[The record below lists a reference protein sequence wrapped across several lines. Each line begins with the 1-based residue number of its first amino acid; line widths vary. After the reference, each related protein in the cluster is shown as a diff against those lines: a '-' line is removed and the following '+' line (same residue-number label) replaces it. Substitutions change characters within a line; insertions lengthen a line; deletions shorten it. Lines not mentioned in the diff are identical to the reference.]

1 MLAIQLSEIL
11 TASTREE
18 GGNKVAVYPSFEGA
32 ILSTMTRDS
41 PISAEELFEEAHRIA
56 LLFDLPGPVEICDF
70 AAKGNINQQTYL
82 IEAGL
87 SDHRSEYLLQLLNPA
102 IFTQP
107 RAVMA
112 AMISCIESQ
121 QKSVAQGMLG
131 NDEEW
136 EIIHLI
142 PTKQGTSFLEID
154 GGMGLR
160 CWRMMARIRPA
171 QTFRSLREIP
181 DSGARLRVAEEA
193 GRGLA
198 LFGLLTARMDPSGF
212 QYPLP
217 GYRDTGLY
225 YDQLHSIL
233 DGVRTL
239 SEASSRLPANET
251 VRRSTERQF
260 LVQNDPDKY
269 KSRRNDPQVSP
280 FIALALEQKS
290 YALKL
295 AGGLSSGDIKRV
307 VIHGDTKLDNFL
319 FSPATGKVKALV
331 DLDTIMPHT
340 WLSDWGDMVRSL
352 VNVAGEREPDPD
364 KIEVDV
370 EVFQAIARGFLG
382 SARTIA
388 PHEIELMADAPQIM
402 TLELG
407 VRFLADYLRGDSY
420 FMLEP
425 ADPPDLNKTR
435 AIVQFRLFEK
445 MRKKSDLLR
454 RYIED
459 SRQSAVG
466 SR

>member
-1 MLAIQLSEIL
+1 MRSNYQNSNGVKQ
-11 TASTREE
+11 
-18 GGNKVAVYPSFEGA
+18 GGCENKVAVYPSLEGA
-32 ILSTMTRDS
+32 ILSTVTTDS
-41 PISAEELFEEAHRIA
+41 RKSAEELLEEAHRVA

-82 IEAGL
+82 IEAGP

-121 QKSVAQGMLG
+121 QKSLAEGMLG

-142 PTKQGTSFLEID
+142 PTKRGTSFLEID

-160 CWRMMARIRPA
+160 CWRMMARICSA
-171 QTFRSLREIP
+171 QTYRSLHEIP
-181 DSGARLRVAEEA
+181 DPGARLRVAEEA

-198 LFGLLTARMDPSGF
+198 LFGMLTAGMNASHLPC
-212 QYPLP
+212 PLP
-217 GYRDTGLY
+217 GYRDTHLY
-225 YDQLHSIL
+225 YDQLLSVL
-233 DGVRTL
+233 DGNRTPL
-239 SEASSRLPANET
+239 EAAARLPADET
-251 VRRSTERQF
+251 VRRSTERHF
-260 LVQNDPDKY
+260 LVQINPDKY
-269 KSRRNDPQVSP
+269 KNRRNDPDVSP

-319 FSPATGKVKALV
+319 FSPVTGKVKALV

-352 VNVAGEREPDPD
+352 VNVAGERERGPD
-364 KIEVDV
+364 KIDVDV
-370 EVFQAIARGFLG
+370 EVFQAIARGFWG
-382 SARTIA
+382 SARNIA

-402 TLELG
+402 ALELG
-407 VRFLADYLRGDSY
+407 MRFLTDYLRGDSY

-435 AIVQFRLFEK
+435 ATVQFRLFEE
-445 MRKKSDLLR
+445 MRKKADLLR
-454 RYIED
+454 RCIEELKH
-459 SRQSAVG
+459 
-466 SR
+466 